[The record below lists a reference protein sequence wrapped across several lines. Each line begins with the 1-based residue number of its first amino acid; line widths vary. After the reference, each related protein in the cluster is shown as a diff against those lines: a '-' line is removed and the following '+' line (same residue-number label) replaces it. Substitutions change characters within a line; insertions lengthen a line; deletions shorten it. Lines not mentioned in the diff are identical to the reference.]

1 MEPSFLTA
9 SCRRQKSEART
20 VGAIFCARRQKKE
33 DLMINLEPPEDGAPS
48 SQGDSLIDRLGSRL
62 ARRFVVDSLLA

>member
-1 MEPSFLTA
+1 M
-9 SCRRQKSEART
+9 
-20 VGAIFCARRQKKE
+20 GAIFCARRQKKE